1 MKHAKTL
8 GQQWHE
14 QAQRHWKRDSLIVA
28 CVCLVIMV
36 ATMAYSVWRN
46 DQAVAQAMARQ
57 IEVQQAEKAAR
68 EREAWIFSEAEAH
81 ARSVANA
88 RLVKEQL
95 DALKAEDEAE
105 RILAEEAAY
114 QEWLWQQSQYV
125 PPAYS
130 APVEV
135 PEAASDGMTWQEFQ
149 FQGVVY
155 DDEGH
160 LYTYYSERVL
170 PGAGLTE
177 LNENGRHSEDGF
189 VKDGDGYIAVASSSH
204 EKGEVVDTPFGKG
217 KVYDTGYLQDGQI
230 DVYVSF

>member
-1 MKHAKTL
+1 MKHAKKTL
-8 GQQWHE
+8 GEKWHE
-14 QAQRHWKRDSLIVA
+14 QAQLHWKRDSIVVA
-28 CVCLVIMV
+28 CICIAVMIS
-36 ATMAYSVWRN
+36 ATAYAIWHN
-46 DQAVAQAMARQ
+46 DQMVIEATTRQ
-57 IEVQQAEKAAR
+57 IAVQQAEQEAR
-68 EREAWIFSEAEAH
+68 ERDAWIFYEAEAH
-81 ARSVANA
+81 ARSVSNA

-105 RILAEEAAY
+105 EAAY

-125 PPAYS
+125 
-130 APVEV
+130 APVPSYSV
-135 PEAASDGMTWQEFQ
+135 PVEAVEAASDGMTWQEFQ

-155 DDEGH
+155 DAEGH